1 MNAKIEVR
9 EIRLSL
15 LIEETLI
22 MKDAG
27 YRLVQI
33 GCTSL
38 AAGSVE
44 HANTLELFYSYDK
57 NYDLVNLKVLIGK
70 NAEIPSI
77 SGIYPAAY
85 LYENEIHD
93 LFGVFIKGMSLD
105 FKGNLYKTAIP
116 CPLNPDFQ
124 QKMRYIIAGFERE

>member
-1 MNAKIEVR
+1 MSYKIEVR
-9 EIRLSL
+9 ETSLSL
-15 LIEETLI
+15 IVDEAMI
-22 MKDAG
+22 MKEAG

-44 HANTLELFYSYDK
+44 HANALEMFYSFDK
-57 NYDLVNLKVLIGK
+57 NYDLVNIKILIGTD
-70 NAEIPSI
+70 AEIPSI
-77 SGIYPAAY
+77 SSIYPAAY

-116 CPLNPDFQ
+116 CPFNPDFKQ
-124 QKMRYIIAGFERE
+124 RMRYIMAGFERE